1 MPEGEG
7 GSFNSGCRA
16 MPALSTLPS
25 HASEG
30 GKEGDSS
37 KPINR
42 WGHPMPPKV
51 ARRGRAKQEVGGL
64 VFIDYPIM
72 LYSL

>member
-51 ARRGRAKQEVGGL
+51 ARRGVACSAPPPL
-64 VFIDYPIM
+64 A
-72 LYSL
+72 S